1 MIRPRFARTEAA
13 RILTRPMKHLLLAHG
28 ILGFGASEILPLVVN
43 YFNGVGGHLRR
54 RGHDVIE
61 PQVNPIGSIADR
73 GGRLGAVIM
82 NAPLGTGER
91 LHIIAHSMGG
101 LDARHALA
109 HVPHVK
115 DRVATLVTIGTPHKG
130 SPVADAV
137 AARSGPLFARC
148 PALVLEQLRRNT
160 AALHDLTTS
169 AVAHFNSVT
178 PDVPGV
184 RYMAVAGDAAKSGHE
199 LLLFQLAAAL
209 GHITNE
215 INDGMVTRTSAH
227 RDGYEPLADW
237 PTDHAGEIGWTLPFV
252 PAFDVPLFSPP
263 HFARYDDIVA
273 RL

>member
-1 MIRPRFARTEAA
+1 
-13 RILTRPMKHLLLAHG
+13 MKHLLLAHG
-28 ILGFGASEILPLVVN
+28 ILGFGAAEILPSLVN
-43 YFNGVGGHLRR
+43 YFNGVGAHLRR

-73 GGRLGAVIM
+73 GERLGALILNV
-82 NAPLGTGER
+82 PLSAGDK

-130 SPVADAV
+130 SPVADAIS
-137 AARSGPLFARC
+137 ARSGMLFTLC
-148 PALVLEQLRRNT
+148 PTLVAEQLRMNT
-160 AALHDLTTS
+160 AGLHDLTTS
-169 AVAHFNSVT
+169 AVAHFNAVT

-184 RYMAVAGDAAKSGHE
+184 RYMAVAGDAARSGRG
-199 LLLFQLAAAL
+199 LLLFQLAAVL
-209 GHITNE
+209 GDLTNE
-215 INDGMVTRTSAH
+215 VNDGVVTRASAL

-237 PTDHAGEIGWTLPFV
+237 PTDHAGEIGWTFPLV

-263 HFARYDDIVA
+263 HFARYVDIVD

>member
-1 MIRPRFARTEAA
+1 
-13 RILTRPMKHLLLAHG
+13 MKHLLLAHG
-28 ILGFGASEILPLVVN
+28 VLGFGAIEILPSLVN
-43 YFNGVGGHLRR
+43 YFNGVGRHLRR

-73 GGRLGAVIM
+73 GNLLGAVIM
-82 NAPLGTGER
+82 NVPLGAGDK

-137 AARSGPLFARC
+137 VARSGPLLALC
-148 PALVLEQLRRNT
+148 PPLVLEQLGRNA
-160 AALHDLTTS
+160 AALHDLTTA
-169 AVAHFNSVT
+169 AVTQFNAVT

-184 RYMAVAGDAAKSGHE
+184 KYMAVAGNAASGSGE
-199 LLLFQLAAAL
+199 LLLFRLAAAL
-209 GHITNE
+209 GQITNE
-215 INDGMVTRTSAH
+215 VNDGLVTRTSAH
-227 RDGYEPLADW
+227 RSGYELLDDW
-237 PTDHAGEIGWTLPFV
+237 PTDHGGEIGWTLPFA
-252 PAFDVPLFSPP
+252 PAFDVPFFAPP
-263 HFARYDDIVA
+263 HLERYDDIVG